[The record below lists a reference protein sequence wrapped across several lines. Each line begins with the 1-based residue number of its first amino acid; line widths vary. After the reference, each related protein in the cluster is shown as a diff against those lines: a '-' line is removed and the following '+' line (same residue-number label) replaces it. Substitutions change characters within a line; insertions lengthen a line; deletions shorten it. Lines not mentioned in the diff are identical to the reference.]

1 MCKKLNRQPVVVGSK
16 KNLGDG
22 VIEYSCDTIGFQGL
36 NCYKDERA
44 FNKKDGVCYIA
55 DEHFVDSDNLV
66 VDPAINNSVG
76 ETYQTIYDCI
86 KEECEHDINRF
97 RDFSDA
103 WQHDFIDYMAKKIFD
118 WATGWSIEITINE
131 FDLQEEFDLW
141 LSNLS
146 NIKRSVGKTK
156 VYVLE
161 VENNNEFSTGECV
174 YTNLKDAMQAMREEI
189 KRQKSNGWLA
199 GNHDYTE
206 EQHTERLIV
215 FSDDYNYLSVMV
227 SELEVK

>member
-1 MCKKLNRQPVVVGSK
+1 MCKKLNRQPIVAGSK
-16 KNLGDG
+16 KNLGNG
-22 VIEYSCDTIGFQGL
+22 VIEYACDVIGYEGL

-55 DEHFVDSDNLV
+55 YEHFVDSDSLV
-66 VDPAINNSVG
+66 VDPTINGSICD
-76 ETYQTIYDCI
+76 TYQTIYDCI

-97 RDFSDA
+97 SDFNNA
-103 WQHDFIDYMAKKIFD
+103 WQHDFIDYMARRIFD
-118 WATGWSIEITINE
+118 WITGGNVSSTVNE
-131 FDLQEEFDLW
+131 FDLQEEFDTW

-146 NIKRSVGKTK
+146 NIKRSVGKAK

-161 VENNNEFSTGECV
+161 IENNNEFSIGEHV

-189 KRQKSNGWLA
+189 KRQKSNGWLN
-199 GNHDYTE
+199 GNRDYTE
-206 EQHTERLIV
+206 EQHSERFIQ
-215 FSDDYNYLSVMV
+215 FSDDYNYLSILV